1 MLLKCIFPQFHL
13 VLFGFFLHQHK
24 GNLSSIVI
32 QFFLAQ
38 KSYWLMCYHYFYPF
52 GILCSMSEQVYHT
65 FNLIEESEYLKK
77 LSPDRKKDYLRTL
90 TACDIDCPYFIP
102 ESLWKTDPTEYEKY
116 LPQISE
122 HDYCY
127 CYCYNN

>member
-1 MLLKCIFPQFHL
+1 
-13 VLFGFFLHQHK
+13 
-24 GNLSSIVI
+24 
-32 QFFLAQ
+32 
-38 KSYWLMCYHYFYPF
+38 MCYHYFYPF

-122 HDYCY
+122 HDLQIYLVAQRSQTTEKPGQLL
-127 CYCYNN
+127 

>member
-1 MLLKCIFPQFHL
+1 
-13 VLFGFFLHQHK
+13 
-24 GNLSSIVI
+24 
-32 QFFLAQ
+32 
-38 KSYWLMCYHYFYPF
+38 MCYHYFYPF

-122 HDYCY
+122 HDLQIYLVAQRSQTTEKPI
-127 CYCYNN
+127 NAIRSIVVAIAIALATVMF